1 MKFVRMIAIVIA
13 LEAFFYVLISVYMRS
28 LQREKLENLWD
39 QRHPE
44 DAGDTDERREFVRRA
59 MVGFEKTLRAR
70 LVALVFI
77 IPTIAVAAVIYFVNW

>member
-39 QRHPE
+39 QRHP
-44 DAGDTDERREFVRRA
+44 DQAGDTVARREFVHR
-59 MVGFEKTLRAR
+59 MMIGFEKTLRAR
-70 LVALVFI
+70 LVALVFV
-77 IPTIAVAAVIYFVNW
+77 IPTIAVAAVIYYVNW